1 MRICISSTIIVFFMF
16 LFLTISSLGFGEE
29 ADLFQ
34 DISISIF
41 FDVSDNIGYVEENIS
56 LSQFVSE
63 PYVLEIPLIPLVKN
77 DSKYAILDV
86 KSNNNSLLYSIDQEK
101 NILRVIANNTS
112 TITINYMLFNYIDEV
127 GVGLYT
133 LFLDLSS
140 YAGFKINFV
149 VEVTFPNTYNVEVYP
164 EIDVKT
170 IHSGEYVTIHISQ
183 PYTYTFVI
191 TEKSL
196 EETTSYGQTPTE
208 SQTSPSQSF
217 LDNHYMLLLIIIPVV
232 GILLYLLL
240 MRRKR
245 IRIEVETVSPTDLLS
260 DETTRDIIL
269 VLGEFIEQGV
279 KQSEL
284 VKKTGKP
291 KSTISRRV
299 NRLAREG
306 IVEIIRKGKF
316 NIIRLTPKGKQL
328 YEQLVEERKNE

>member
-1 MRICISSTIIVFFMF
+1 MNSVIIVFFVF
-16 LFLTISSLGFGEE
+16 LFITISSLCFGEE
-29 ADLFQ
+29 TSLFH

-56 LSQFVSE
+56 LSRFFSE
-63 PYVLEIPLIPLVKN
+63 PYMLEIPLIPPVKN

-86 KSNNNSLLYSIDQEK
+86 KSSSNSLLYSIDQEK
-101 NILRVIANNTS
+101 NILRVIVNNTS

-140 YAGFKINFV
+140 YAGYKSNFIA
-149 VEVTFPNTYNVEVYP
+149 EVSFPNTYNVEVYP

-170 IHSGEYVTIHISQ
+170 VYNGEYVTIRISK

-191 TEKSL
+191 SEKSL
-196 EETTSYGQTPTE
+196 VETTNYEQMPIK
-208 SQTSPSQSF
+208 SQTIPSQTL
-217 LDNHYMLLLIIIPVV
+217 LDNYYMVLLVIIPIA
-232 GILLYLLL
+232 GIILYLLL
-240 MRRKR
+240 LRRRR
-245 IRIEVETVSPTDLLS
+245 IHVEVETVSPTDFLS

-269 VLGEFIEQGV
+269 VLGEYLEQGV

-299 NRLAREG
+299 NRLAKEG
-306 IVEIIRKGKF
+306 IVEIIRKGKY
-316 NIIRLTPKGKQL
+316 NIIKLTPKGRQL
-328 YEQLVEERKNE
+328 YEKLIEERK